1 MDINTYQKAREAE
14 LKAFRQEYNDLKR
27 QYNQLLSQ
35 AVYETEPT
43 KQAELVKQILTT
55 NSELAKHVREFIQG
69 SRDRFDPKM
78 ISELTA
84 DIIRYQQDYEAIQH
98 SSDKS
103 KALNEVLNKE
113 KIELKSVHEQF
124 NWWIGFLLGGIV
136 IVLLLIFRT
145 SLKQATKALES
156 LMPSTSTIGMG
167 ELSGV

>member
-14 LKAFRQEYNDLKR
+14 LNAFRQEYNDLKR

-69 SRDRFDPKM
+69 SRDKFDPKM

-84 DIIRYQQDYEAIQH
+84 DIVRYQQDYNAIQH

-113 KIELKSVHEQF
+113 KLELKSIHEQF
-124 NWWIGFLLGGIV
+124 NWWIGFLLAGIV

-156 LMPSTSTIGMG
+156 LMPSTSTIEMG

>member
-14 LKAFRQEYNDLKR
+14 LNAFRQEYNHLKR

-69 SRDRFDPKM
+69 SRDKFDPKM

-84 DIIRYQQDYEAIQH
+84 DIIRYQQDYNAIQH

-113 KIELKSVHEQF
+113 KLELKSIHEQF
-124 NWWIGFLLGGIV
+124 NWWIGFLLAGIV

-156 LMPSTSTIGMG
+156 LMPSTSTIGME

>member
-14 LKAFRQEYNDLKR
+14 LNSFRKEYDDLKR
-27 QYNQLLSQ
+27 QYNQLLTQ

-43 KQAELVKQILTT
+43 KQADAVKQILST

-69 SRDRFDPKM
+69 SRDKFDPKM

-84 DIIRYQQDYEAIQH
+84 DIIRYQQDYDAIQH
-98 SSDKS
+98 ASDKS

-113 KIELKSVHEQF
+113 KIELKGIHEQF
-124 NWWIGFLLGGIV
+124 NWWLSLLLGGIV
-136 IVLLLIFRT
+136 IVLFLIFRT

-156 LMPSTSTIGMG
+156 LMPSTSTFEMG
-167 ELSGV
+167 ELSGM

>member
-14 LKAFRQEYNDLKR
+14 LNAFRQEYNDLKR

-69 SRDRFDPKM
+69 SRDKFDPKM

-84 DIIRYQQDYEAIQH
+84 DIVRYQQDYNAIQH

-113 KIELKSVHEQF
+113 KLELKSIHEQF
-124 NWWIGFLLGGIV
+124 NWWIGFLLAGIV

-156 LMPSTSTIGMG
+156 LMPSTSTIGME

>member
-14 LKAFRQEYNDLKR
+14 LKAFRKEYNDLKR

-103 KALNEVLNKE
+103 KALNEILNKE

-145 SLKQATKALES
+145 SLKQATQARDALR
-156 LMPSTSTIGMG
+156 PSTSTIGMG

>member
-14 LKAFRQEYNDLKR
+14 LKAFRKEYNDLKR

-113 KIELKSVHEQF
+113 KLELKSIHEQF
-124 NWWIGFLLGGIV
+124 NWWIGFLLAGIV